1 MTSGSFGWWS
11 RRSLR
16 LRVTAAATAVL
27 AVGLVV
33 GTVVLATVFEHRRVS
48 SVDVTVRAE
57 VTTVSQVVA
66 SGDLPSPLPSPAG
79 ATTLAQVL
87 DSAGTVLAATD
98 SASRVLELIP
108 VEQLAKH
115 QGKPFTTSSSTIG
128 SSSLRVL
135 AATVDFHGV
144 PVTVI
149 AAAPLGDVTSTLNA
163 LRNVL
168 LVVVPL
174 ILLAAAAATW
184 LAVSAALQPVDRLR
198 AAADAVDVNV
208 TVEAPKLDLPAGGEE
223 LRKLGDTLNE
233 LLRRV
238 HTANE
243 AQRRFIA
250 DAAHE
255 LRSPIASLQTQLE
268 VALAVP
274 NSADDWPRIVAD
286 ALADVERLGKLAED
300 LLLLARLD
308 SGAPRRHGAV
318 DVGALV
324 GEPAARCVI
333 DGDEIALQRVIDNLL
348 GNARRYAKSSVE
360 TAVHRVGDDVILTV
374 DDDGPGIPVGDR
386 ERVFQPWVR
395 LDAGRGRDEGGA
407 GLGLAIARSI
417 ARAHRGDVRL
427 ETSPLGGLR
436 AVVQLPAATPARDD
450 LTVEPAD

>member
-1 MTSGSFGWWS
+1 MTTTPGWWA

-27 AVGLVV
+27 AVGLVI
-33 GTVVLATVFEHRRVS
+33 GTIVLAQVFEHRRVS
-48 SVDVTVRAE
+48 AIDVSVRAE
-57 VTTVSQVVA
+57 VTTISQLVA

-79 ATTLAQVL
+79 ATTLAQVV
-87 DSAGTVLAATD
+87 DSAGTVLAATS
-98 SASRVLELIP
+98 SASRVLQLIP
-108 VEQLAKH
+108 VEQVASH
-115 QGKPFTTSSSTIG
+115 HGRPFTTSSSTIG

-135 AATVDFHGV
+135 AATVSFHGV
-144 PVTVI
+144 PVTVV

-163 LRNVL
+163 MRNVL

-198 AAADAVDVNV
+198 AAADAVDVTV
-208 TVEAPKLDLPAGGEE
+208 TAEPPKLDLPTGGEE

-238 HTANE
+238 HAASET
-243 AQRRFIA
+243 QRRFIA

-255 LRSPIASLQTQLE
+255 LRSPIASVRTQLE
-268 VALAVP
+268 VALTVP
-274 NSADDWPRIVAD
+274 NSPDDWPRIVAD

-318 DVGALV
+318 DVGALL
-324 GEPAARCVI
+324 GEPAADCVV
-333 DGDEIALQRVIDNLL
+333 DGDEAALQRMIDNLL
-348 GNARRYAKSSVE
+348 TNARRHATSVVE
-360 TAVHRVGDDVILTV
+360 VSATSVGGDVVVTV

-407 GLGLAIARSI
+407 GLGLAIVRSI
-417 ARAHRGDVRL
+417 ARAHGGDVKL

-436 AVVQLPAATPARDD
+436 AVVRLPAASSTRTAVTAKPGR
-450 LTVEPAD
+450 